1 MCLEKDESNNV
12 LFCEIKEMKMKLL
25 KLELVKEV

>member
-25 KLELVKEV
+25 ELELVKEV

>member
-12 LFCEIKEMKMKLL
+12 FFCEIKEMKMKLL
-25 KLELVKEV
+25 ELEVVKEV

>member
-12 LFCEIKEMKMKLL
+12 FFFEIKEMKMKLL